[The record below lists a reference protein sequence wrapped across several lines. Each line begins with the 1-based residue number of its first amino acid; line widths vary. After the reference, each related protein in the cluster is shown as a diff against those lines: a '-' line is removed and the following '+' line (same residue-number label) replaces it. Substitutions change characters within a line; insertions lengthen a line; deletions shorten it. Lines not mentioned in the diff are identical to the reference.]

1 MEYENLN
8 LDLTTQGHDKEV
20 IADLL
25 SELLYLALTGNPTV
39 RLALVDLCEGL
50 CDVLD
55 EETINRCKDYA
66 RYRKNEYAKTLE

>member
-1 MEYENLN
+1 MNENIN

-25 SELLYLALTGNPTV
+25 SELLYLALTGNPTI

-55 EETINRCKDYA
+55 EETIARCKDYA

>member
-1 MEYENLN
+1 MTMFEP
-8 LDLTTQGHDKEV
+8 QQHDKEV

-25 SELLYLALTGNPTV
+25 SELLFLALTGPTII
-39 RLALVDLCEGL
+39 RSALVNLCEGL

-55 EETINRCKDYA
+55 EETIERCKDYS

>member
-1 MEYENLN
+1 MDENLN
-8 LDLTTQGHDKEV
+8 LDPITQGHDKEV

-25 SELLYLALTGNPTV
+25 SELLYLALTGNPTI

-55 EETINRCKDYA
+55 ADTIERCKDYA
-66 RYRKNEYAKTLE
+66 RYRKNEYAKTLK